1 MKASSAVAV
10 VLAALG
16 SFASA
21 QAGTVTANLKTQV
34 TIASACSVVG
44 TTLDFGDV
52 DLSHVRG
59 RRTQANIE
67 VTCTQG
73 LRFQVGIDDGSN
85 ASAGQRRMK
94 NEAGGNFVSYELYKS
109 AFRNDRFGDA
119 IRTQRVKGTGT
130 GTVPVV
136 VPVYGEILPRQ
147 SGPAGTY
154 VDNSVITVYF

>member
-1 MKASSAVAV
+1 MKANSGMAV
-10 VLAALG
+10 LFAALG

-21 QAGTVTANLKTQV
+21 EARTATASLRIQATVV
-34 TIASACSVVG
+34 SACSVVG
-44 TTLDFGDV
+44 ATLNFGDV

-67 VTCTQG
+67 VTCSQG

-85 ASAGQRRMK
+85 ATGGQRRMK
-94 NEAGGNFVSYELYKS
+94 NVAGGTFVSYELYKS
-109 AFRNDRFGDA
+109 RFRNDRFGDA
-119 IRTQRVKGTGT
+119 IRTQRFKGVGT

-147 SGPAGTY
+147 SDPAGTF
-154 VDNSVITVYF
+154 VDDSVITVYF